1 MAKQRKPIPKSQ
13 REISEGL
20 QTPSYPQAGNPNDAT
35 QYSVDPNIN
44 QAGIPFNRSEKL
56 SVKGDTYKEF
66 TVGLQDIDEAIL
78 YYFKEVIKPFVYQ
91 NGERREVPIIYGS
104 PERWKSVQKDGYYR
118 DKNGRVMMPIIMVK
132 RNTIA
137 KNRNITNKL
146 DANEP
151 HLYTSWQKSWNN
163 KNFYSNFN
171 LLNNRVQTKQFVA
184 NVVPDYVTISYS
196 VIVQTYYMEQL
207 NKIVEAM
214 EYASDSYWG
223 NPERYKFL
231 ARIDNFETVNTISK
245 GEDRSVTS
253 TFNINM
259 YGYIIPDTIQKDLNS
274 IKKYNDRSK
283 VIFALEVTEDPS
295 VFEADPQVTQ
305 DGRVRFQG
313 GNTINSDTF
322 VPPTRRPSQSRIAGS
337 ESAGFA
343 NNLTNIVND
352 VEQLKSDIADIKEA
366 LGI

>member
-118 DKNGRVMMPIIMVK
+118 DKNGRIMSPIIMFK
-132 RNTIA
+132 RNSIT
-137 KNRNITNKL
+137 KNRSLTNKL
-146 DANEP
+146 DANQP
-151 HLYTSWQKSWNN
+151 NLYTSWMRQYNP

-171 LLNNRVQTKQFVA
+171 TLNNRDQTKQFVA
-184 NVVPDYVTISYS
+184 NVVPDYVNLSYS
-196 VIVQTYYMEQL
+196 VIVQTYYIEQL
-207 NKIVEAM
+207 NPIIEAIN
-214 EYASDSYWG
+214 YASDAYWG
-223 NPERYKFL
+223 NPQRFKFM
-231 ARIDNFETVNTISK
+231 ARIDSFNTVNEIAK
-245 GEDRSVTS
+245 GEDRSVRS
-253 TFNINM
+253 TFDINM
-259 YGYIIPDTIQKDLNS
+259 YGYIIPDAIQKDLNS
-274 IKKYNDRSK
+274 IKKYNSKSK
-283 VIFALEVTEDPS
+283 VTFSLETTSNPDVYNP
-295 VFEADPQVTQ
+295 DPQVTE
-305 DGRVRFQG
+305 DGRNRLAENV
-313 GNTINSDTF
+313 T
-322 VPPTRRPSQSRIAGS
+322 TRKR
-337 ESAGFA
+337 
-343 NNLTNIVND
+343 LND
-352 VEQLKSDIADIKEA
+352 EE
-366 LGI
+366 